1 MPQELNR
8 DPTGQGASGAAWD
21 NTSSGSYQGSGS
33 TPGLGA
39 VQDTVARAKEEAA
52 RLSSE
57 AARQAK
63 AQARSLGEE
72 AKERAARYAE
82 GGKEAVTE
90 HLDAFAQAIRKA
102 GEELSERDQTM
113 AAQVVRQAARGLEGL
128 SRSVGGTTFEDV
140 IDSVRRFG
148 RSHPAAFV
156 GGAVLAGLALGRFVR
171 SSGRHISYED
181 AAGDWRDADD
191 RGPGAAG
198 EWSQGRF
205 AGNQDA
211 APPPYAGSS
220 YPAGEGASFAPPSRA
235 MGETAGAP
243 APAQGYAGGGMGT
256 ATASSPSSA
265 TEPSVAASD
274 YSGGSEPG
282 AISTGGTS

>member
-8 DPTGQGASGAAWD
+8 DPTGQGTSGANWD
-21 NTSSGSYQGSGS
+21 NSGSASYQGSGS

-82 GGKEAVTE
+82 GGKEVVTE

-113 AAQVVRQAARGLEGL
+113 AAQVVRHAARGLEGL

-148 RSHPAAFV
+148 RSHPAAFI

-171 SSGRHISYED
+171 SSGHNSLDD
-181 AAGDWRDADD
+181 AEGDWRDLDD
-191 RGPGAAG
+191 RGPGTAG
-198 EWSQGRF
+198 EWSERRF
-205 AGNQDA
+205 AADHDA

-256 ATASSPSSA
+256 ATRPSPSSA
-265 TEPSVAASD
+265 TEPSVTASD

>member
-8 DPTGQGASGAAWD
+8 DPTGQGASGASWD
-21 NTSSGSYQGSGS
+21 NSGSGSHQGSGS

-82 GGKEAVTE
+82 GGKEVVTE
-90 HLDAFAQAIRKA
+90 HLDSFAQAIRKA

-113 AAQVVRQAARGLEGL
+113 AAQVVRQAARGLESL

-156 GGAVLAGLALGRFVR
+156 GGAVLAGWRSAVRALLRRHNPMTTVGGWGRR
-171 SSGRHISYED
+171 SRSCTRGR
-181 AAGDWRDADD
+181 AR
-191 RGPGAAG
+191 
-198 EWSQGRF
+198 
-205 AGNQDA
+205 GNQTLRRA
-211 APPPYAGSS
+211 LCGS
-220 YPAGEGASFAPPSRA
+220 AIRRRGRSFAPPSRA
-235 MGETAGAP
+235 RARPRRP
-243 APAQGYAGGGMGT
+243 APAQAMRRRHGNPRPRRRARR
-256 ATASSPSSA
+256 SSSRLRLF
-265 TEPSVAASD
+265 
-274 YSGGSEPG
+274 GGSEPG
-282 AISTGGTS
+282 AISRRHS

>member
-21 NTSSGSYQGSGS
+21 NSGSGSYQGSGS
-33 TPGLGA
+33 TSGLGA

-102 GEELSERDQTM
+102 GDELSERDQTM

-128 SRSVGGTTFEDV
+128 SRSVGGTTLEDV

-148 RSHPAAFV
+148 RSHPAAFI

-171 SSGRHISYED
+171 SSGRPNPYDGE
-181 AAGDWRDADD
+181 GDWGPAD
-191 RGPGAAG
+191 RGAAG
-198 EWSQGRF
+198 AWSQGRS

-211 APPPYAGSS
+211 SPPSYAGSS
-220 YPAGEGASFAPPSRA
+220 YPAGEGAAFAPPSRA

-265 TEPSVAASD
+265 TEPSVTASD

-282 AISTGGTS
+282 AISTGGSS

>member
-21 NTSSGSYQGSGS
+21 NPGSGSYQGSGS

-57 AARQAK
+57 AARRAK

-128 SRSVGGTTFEDV
+128 SRSVSGTTLEDV

-148 RSHPAAFV
+148 RSHPAAFI

-171 SSGRHISYED
+171 SSGRHNTYD
-181 AAGDWRDADD
+181 DGDGDWGPAD
-191 RGPGAAG
+191 RGAAG
-198 EWSQGRF
+198 AWSQGRS

-211 APPPYAGSS
+211 ASPPYAGSS

-274 YSGGSEPG
+274 YAGGSEPG
-282 AISTGGTS
+282 AISTGGSA